1 MENLTQEIMGK
12 VLNWNDINAI
22 TKAKNV
28 ILDGGII
35 AYPTDTI
42 YGLGVDARNKRAI
55 LKLNSIKNRT
65 GPISVIA
72 SEINIVSK
80 WINLSNEKKKLVL
93 NKFGPNRTIIAPVH
107 DNIVDKM
114 ILGKNNTLGIRIIN
128 HPFCKSLSKLCEFPI
143 TTTSINKTGKNPEIN
158 VGGIIASFKNEIDL
172 IIEDGE
178 LNNSASSIYMYQ
190 KNSLKK
196 IR

>member
-1 MENLTQEIMGK
+1 MEK
-12 VLNWNDINAI
+12 VINWSDINAI
-22 TKAKNV
+22 TKAKNIV
-28 ILDGGII
+28 LDGGII

-42 YGLGVDARNKRAI
+42 YGLGVDARNKKAI

-72 SEINIVSK
+72 SDINIVSK

-128 HPFCKSLSKLCEFPI
+128 HPFCKSLSKSCEFPI
-143 TTTSINKTGKNPEIN
+143 TTTSINKSGKAPETNVNGIN
-158 VGGIIASFKNEIDL
+158 SSFKNQIDL
-172 IIEDGE
+172 VVEDGE
-178 LNNSASSIYMYQ
+178 LKNSASSIYIYEE
-190 KNSLKK
+190 NSFKK

>member
-1 MENLTQEIMGK
+1 MRK
-12 VLNWNDINAI
+12 VINWSDINAI
-22 TKAKNV
+22 KKAKNIV
-28 ILDGGII
+28 LDGGII

-42 YGLGVDARNKRAI
+42 YGLGVDATNKKAI

-72 SEINIVSK
+72 SDINIVSK

-128 HPFCKSLSKLCEFPI
+128 HTFCKSLSKSCEFPI

-158 VGGIIASFKNEIDL
+158 VDGIIASFKNEIDL

>member
-1 MENLTQEIMGK
+1 MEK
-12 VLNWNDINAI
+12 VLNCNDINAV
-22 TKAKNV
+22 TKAKNI

-42 YGLGVDARNKRAI
+42 YGLGVDARNKKAI

-72 SEINIVSK
+72 SDINVVSK

-107 DNIVDKM
+107 DNIVNKI
-114 ILGKNNTLGIRIIN
+114 ILGENNTLGIRIIN
-128 HPFCKSLSKLCEFPI
+128 HPFCKLLSKSFEFPI
-143 TTTSINKTGKNPEIN
+143 TTTSINKSGKDPETN
-158 VGGIIASFKNEIDL
+158 VNGIMASFKNQIDL

-178 LNNSASSIYMYQ
+178 LNNSASSIYIYE
-190 KNSLKK
+190 KNSFRK

>member
-1 MENLTQEIMGK
+1 MKPKIINWKDKKALK
-12 VLNWNDINAI
+12 VATKIINS
-22 TKAKNV
+22 
-28 ILDGGII
+28 GGVLV
-35 AYPTDTI
+35 YPTDTI
-42 YGLGVDARNKRAI
+42 YGFGVNAKDPIAI
-55 LKLNSIKNRT
+55 DKLNTMKNRT

-128 HPFCKSLSKLCEFPI
+128 HPFCKSLSKSCEFPI
-143 TTTSINKTGKNPEIN
+143 TTTSINKTGENPEIN
-158 VGGIIASFKNEIDL
+158 VNGIITSFKNEIDL

-178 LNNSASSIYMYQ
+178 LNNSASSIYIYEE
-190 KNSLKK
+190 NLFKK

>member
-1 MENLTQEIMGK
+1 MGK

-42 YGLGVDARNKRAI
+42 YGLGVDARNKTAI

-93 NKFGPNRTIIAPVH
+93 NKFGPHRTIIAPVH

-114 ILGKNNTLGIRIIN
+114 ILGENNTLGIRIIN

-178 LNNSASSIYMYQ
+178 LNNSASSIYMY
-190 KNSLKK
+190 KENSLKK